1 MVTAKIIY
9 FDDGGEV
16 ANVKFSEDTGKL
28 EIDSDEYN
36 GPALRNLF
44 QNVKHTRYIGH
55 YPFESGKTDGYR
67 EETFTGTQSED
78 HFEAV
83 LRFDMGGSYDAID
96 IEVTPN

>member
-1 MVTAKIIY
+1 MVTAKIIF

-16 ANVKFSEDTGKL
+16 ANVKFSEDTGEL

-36 GPALRNLF
+36 GPTLRNLF

-78 HFEAV
+78 HFEEV
-83 LRFDMGGSYDAID
+83 LSFYMGGSYEAID